1 MVGNDSWHV
10 ASPHYGMSA
19 LLLDGTQG
27 VSSSIMVAVH
37 GAVKLELMGQQNL
50 TKKTQVYH
58 IKNCHRSLQ
67 LESNTSYI
75 DRPLHLRKLEH
86 VRFIHKISQL
96 GAKNNQFPHNRT

>member
-10 ASPHYGMSA
+10 ASPHYGMST

-50 TKKTQVYH
+50 TKKTQS
-58 IKNCHRSLQ
+58 I
-67 LESNTSYI
+67 SYKKLSQE
-75 DRPLHLRKLEH
+75 PAPGVKHFLH
-86 VRFIHKISQL
+86 
-96 GAKNNQFPHNRT
+96 